1 MPRAG
6 VAGTELGGV
15 LMYTLYYSPGA
26 ASLAVHWLLLELD
39 VPHRLEK
46 IDLDGG
52 QQRSEEYLR
61 LNPNGRVPT
70 LVVDGRPMYE
80 CAALMLLLP
89 DRHPDAAL
97 APNVESAER
106 ESYYQWMVHLANT
119 LQPAFRA
126 WFYADEPAGRGHEDA
141 VQARARET
149 IERSFDHLDSHLG
162 ARGPYVIG
170 TQISAADI
178 YAGMLMRW
186 SRNMPKPAT
195 QWPHLA
201 ALAKRLKSRDTF
213 KTLYEREGL
222 TDWT

>member
-1 MPRAG
+1 
-6 VAGTELGGV
+6 
-15 LMYTLYYSPGA
+15 MYTLYYSPGA
-26 ASLAVHWLLLELD
+26 ASFAVHWLLLELD

-46 IDLDGG
+46 VDLDGG
-52 QQRSEEYLR
+52 QQRSEEYLK

-80 CAALMLLLP
+80 CGALLLLLA

-97 APNVESAER
+97 APNVESPER

-162 ARGPYVIG
+162 AHGPYVTG

-201 ALAKRLKSRDTF
+201 ALAQRLKARVTF
-213 KTLYEREGL
+213 KTLYQREGL

>member
-1 MPRAG
+1 M
-6 VAGTELGGV
+6 LF
-15 LMYTLYYSPGA
+15 
-26 ASLAVHWLLLELD
+26 
-39 VPHRLEK
+39 
-46 IDLDGG
+46 
-52 QQRSEEYLR
+52 RS
-61 LNPNGRVPT
+61 
-70 LVVDGRPMYE
+70 
-80 CAALMLLLP
+80 
-89 DRHPDAAL
+89 
-97 APNVESAER
+97 APNMESPER

-149 IERSFDHLDSHLG
+149 IERSFDHLDAHLG
-162 ARGPYVIG
+162 AGGPYVTG

-201 ALAKRLKSRDTF
+201 ALAKRLKARVTF
-213 KTLYEREGL
+213 KTLYQREGL

>member
-1 MPRAG
+1 
-6 VAGTELGGV
+6 
-15 LMYTLYYSPGA
+15 MYTLYYSPGA
-26 ASLAVHWLLLELD
+26 ASFAVHWLLLELD

-46 IDLDGG
+46 VDLDGG

-70 LVVDGRPMYE
+70 LVVEGRPMYE
-80 CAALMLLLP
+80 CAALMLLLA
-89 DRHPDAAL
+89 DRHREHAL
-97 APNVESAER
+97 APNDESPER

-141 VQARARET
+141 VQAQARQV
-149 IERSFDHLDSHLG
+149 IEQTFGQLDAHLG
-162 ARGPYVIG
+162 AHGPYVTG
-170 TQISAADI
+170 AQVSAADI

-186 SRNMPKPAT
+186 SRNMPNPAT
-195 QWPHLA
+195 LWPHLA
-201 ALAKRLKSRDTF
+201 ALAKRLKARETF
-213 KTLYEREGL
+213 KTLYQREGL

>member
-1 MPRAG
+1 
-6 VAGTELGGV
+6 
-15 LMYTLYYSPGA
+15 MYTLYYSPGA

-46 IDLDGG
+46 VDLDGG
-52 QQRSEEYLR
+52 HQRSEEYLK

-80 CAALMLLLP
+80 CAALMLLLA

-97 APNVESAER
+97 APNMESPER

-126 WFYADEPAGRGHEDA
+126 WFYAHEPAGRGQEDQ
-141 VQARARET
+141 VQEHARAV
-149 IERSFDHLDSHLG
+149 IEQTFEQLDAHLG
-162 ARGPYVIG
+162 KHGPYMLG
-170 TQISAADI
+170 DRISAADF
-178 YAGMLMRW
+178 YLAMLMRW

-195 QWPHLA
+195 AWPNLLA
-201 ALAKRLKSRDTF
+201 FADRMRARPSFAK
-213 KTLYEREGL
+213 LYELEGL
-222 TDWT
+222 SEWGNAPATTTA

>member
-1 MPRAG
+1 
-6 VAGTELGGV
+6 
-15 LMYTLYYSPGA
+15 MYTLYYSPGA
-26 ASLAVHWLLLELD
+26 ASFAVHWLLLELD

-46 IDLDGG
+46 VDLDGG
-52 QQRSEEYLR
+52 EQRSDAYLK

-70 LVVDGRPMYE
+70 LVIDGRPMYE
-80 CAALMLLLP
+80 CAALMLLLA

-97 APNVESAER
+97 APNVESPER

-126 WFYADEPAGRGHEDA
+126 WFYAHEPAGRGQEDQ
-141 VQARARET
+141 VQEHARAV
-149 IERSFDHLDSHLG
+149 IEQTFEQLDAHLG
-162 ARGPYVIG
+162 AHGPYVTG
-170 TQISAADI
+170 ARFGAADV

-195 QWPHLA
+195 TWPSLA
-201 ALAKRLKSRDTF
+201 ALAKRLKARATF

-222 TDWT
+222 KDWT